1 MIVKLIFYSHSIKL
15 EDRVAYSEVATHE
28 ETWKLGCLIACLS
41 VSPPV
46 QVVCMPFVLQT
57 KLVENKLK
65 HFKRE
70 EIVFITSDLCHLF
83 FDVILFTKWNCSK
96 TF

>member
-1 MIVKLIFYSHSIKL
+1 MKRRESWAV
-15 EDRVAYSEVATHE
+15 
-28 ETWKLGCLIACLS
+28 CLPVCLS
-41 VSPPV
+41 VR
-46 QVVCMPFVLQT
+46 QFRLFACMPFVLQT

-83 FDVILFTKWNCSK
+83 FDVILFSK
-96 TF
+96 